1 MAVASNMVFEQT
13 HKRQVSLQRL
23 EAIAKVM
30 DGIFVLPGTN
40 IRVGLD
46 PLLGLMPVI
55 GDLAASLVSAYLIWE
70 AHKLGAPKTLLARMV
85 GNMVI
90 DTVTGSIPVFGDAF
104 DVLFRSNMKNMAL
117 LRRYVEDER
126 IRCRFGPIIEGDF
139 TRTG

>member
-13 HKRQVSLQRL
+13 YKRQASLQRL

-70 AHKLGAPKTLLARMV
+70 AHKLGAPKPLLARMV